1 MNVLLH
7 RRHLGGDLS
16 WQVAEHD
23 EDGALEQGR
32 AEHRVGMSGDD
43 EGHEDGDDGGNSFIF
58 CFPNPSTVMMMIK
71 MLTMILVMVRTRRMM
86 LMPSN
91 SNSQGNNNNHTQPV
105 VNRLTLLLNCELFP
119 FTFFSHYLLP
129 LNTSADLKQ

>member
-1 MNVLLH
+1 MNVFLH

-23 EDGALEQGR
+23 EDGALKQGG
-32 AEHRVGMSGDD
+32 AEHRAGMSGDD
-43 EGHEDGDDGGNSFIF
+43 EDHEDGGDGGHSFIL

-71 MLTMILVMVRTRRMM
+71 MLTMILVMVWTRRMM

-105 VNRLTLLLNCELFP
+105 VNRLTLLLNCELFL
-119 FTFFSHYLLP
+119 FTFFL
-129 LNTSADLKQ
+129 TIF